1 MSVTSKSQ
9 NLEGIFISTLLYK
22 YHICI
27 VVFHQTTKLVF
38 PSAEKKIIAMQVW
51 VLIQCFVKEIKYF
64 GIYNVLDERVSE
76 LS

>member
-38 PSAEKKIIAMQVW
+38 LSAEKKNHRYAS
-51 VLIQCFVKEIKYF
+51 L
-64 GIYNVLDERVSE
+64 GIDSVFRERNKVFWH
-76 LS
+76 L